1 MKEEG
6 RHAPKHERRERGT
19 SGQDLECTCHD
30 KSVVQVP
37 GGSMLGSLKGDGKSR
52 LLRHAQLPQRTRM
65 LAQLAQKFSR
75 AAAAFMVPA

>member
-19 SGQDLECTCHD
+19 SGQDLECTCLSS
-30 KSVVQVP
+30 KY
-37 GGSMLGSLKGDGKSR
+37 LEGSLKGDGKSR

-75 AAAAFMVPA
+75 VAAAFMVPA